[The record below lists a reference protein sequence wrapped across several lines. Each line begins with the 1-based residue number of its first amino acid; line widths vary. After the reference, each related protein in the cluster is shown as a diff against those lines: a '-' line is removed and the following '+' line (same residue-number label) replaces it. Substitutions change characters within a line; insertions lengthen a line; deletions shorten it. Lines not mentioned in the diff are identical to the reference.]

1 MRLVEDQRN
10 PDSLGC
16 LFMEPTGHVMTQ
28 KTSYLL
34 CVPWAVLTPPHHLG
48 GVARK
53 AQMPFCL
60 WVPDEVSLCVR
71 SSTQPAPGRGGFSSP
86 HPPCVEGDLEPSLGR
101 LLHFGIVFLDKGV
114 GLWYNVY
121 IEGGGYVVASVVSS
135 RDSCR

>member
-71 SSTQPAPGRGGFSSP
+71 SSTQPESDLGPVALEGLVQPPDAGAFHRLIHHVWKEILSRPWGGS
-86 HPPCVEGDLEPSLGR
+86 CILG
-101 LLHFGIVFLDKGV
+101 
-114 GLWYNVY
+114 
-121 IEGGGYVVASVVSS
+121 
-135 RDSCR
+135 